1 MEQPKDQPQRPPSSK
16 PMHLFS
22 RVFQRMA
29 DREIGPDRAYLV
41 KLSKA
46 AKLKAGPVR

>member
-1 MEQPKDQPQRPPSSK
+1 MESSGRPKPQPYSK
-16 PMHLFS
+16 GMAIMS

-29 DREIGPDRAYLV
+29 DREVGADRAYLL

-46 AKLKAGPVR
+46 AKLKAGPTS